1 MLSVRGKGCDLE
13 TDPARNRGLW
23 SWWWGGA
30 CTAHSMFVGWVRDQ
44 KKNVWEGG
52 GLKGSEGM
60 QLWKGQFCVVMTTSC
75 AIRTHSVTITTTQGS
90 CRVSAKQPM
99 WGNLQKRAIERHN
112 EPNYKCEDRNLH
124 ITSNR
129 KWRIHETTET
139 THTQKHKRLSR
150 SGLVYCHIRL
160 VNF

>member
-30 CTAHSMFVGWVRDQ
+30 CTAHSMFVGWVRGQ

-139 THTQKHKRLSR
+139 THTHTYTHKNTN
-150 SGLVYCHIRL
+150 VCPDQ
-160 VNF
+160 V